1 VFKYTIKLYMKK
13 IMNTVSKL
21 KPFPSELFETAKS
34 IVARLKA
41 SGHKAFFVGGCVR
54 DTVMRIPPKEYDIT
68 SSASPEQ
75 IMTIFSN
82 TVPVGASFG
91 VILVLEGKHKFEV
104 ATFRKDESYS
114 DGRHPDRVI
123 YSGDERE
130 DVIRRD
136 FTINGMLY
144 DPTTEEVIDYVGG
157 MEDLKRQ
164 VIRTIGNSYD
174 RFNEDKLRM
183 MRAVRFGARF
193 SYELEK
199 DTLLAIKRLAP
210 LISQVSPERIRDEV
224 VKITSQKNPG
234 LGLRLLRE
242 TGLLFHIL
250 PEIDEMYEVPQPPEF
265 HPEGDVFTHTCLVL
279 DRLFEITDGD
289 TSPELAMGALLHDV
303 GKPPTLTVSDR
314 IRFNGHDRV
323 GAEMARKICK
333 KLRFSNKQIETITSL
348 VMEHLR
354 FKDVFHMRESTLK
367 RFLAMPDFEDHLK
380 LHLADC
386 LASHG
391 STEAYDF
398 VKKKLEEFEQE
409 EIKPKPILTG
419 YDLIEM
425 GYTPGPIFSKILD
438 SLEEAQLEGILK
450 DKEEAR
456 KFVLERFP
464 I

>member
-1 VFKYTIKLYMKK
+1 MSTAF
-13 IMNTVSKL
+13 KL
-21 KPFPSELFETAKS
+21 KPFRSELFDTAKS
-34 IVARLKA
+34 IVERLRA

-54 DTVMRIPPKEYDIT
+54 DTVMKIPPQEYDIT
-68 SSASPEQ
+68 TSASPEQ
-75 IMTIFSN
+75 IMAIFPRN
-82 TVPVGASFG
+82 VPVGANFG
-91 VILVLEGKHKFEV
+91 VVLVVEGEHKFEV
-104 ATFRKDESYS
+104 ATFRKDENYT

-123 YSGDERE
+123 YSHDEGE
-130 DVIRRD
+130 DVTRRD

-144 DPTTEEVIDYVGG
+144 DPTSEEVIDYVGG

-164 VIRTIGNSYD
+164 IIRTIGDPFD

-183 MRAVRFGARF
+183 IRAVRFGARF
-193 SYELEK
+193 GYQLEK
-199 DTLLAIKRLAP
+199 DTVQAIKTLAP
-210 LISQVSPERIRDEV
+210 LIPQVSAERIRDEL

-250 PEIDEMYEVPQPPEF
+250 PEVDEMYGVPQPPEF

-279 DRLFEITDGD
+279 DRLLEITDGD
-289 TSPELAMGALLHDV
+289 LSPELAIGALLHDV

-323 GAEMARKICK
+323 GAEMAKKICK
-333 KLRFSNKQIETITSL
+333 RLKFSNKQIETITAL

-354 FKDVFHMRESTLK
+354 FKDVRQMRESTLK
-367 RFLAMPDFEDHLK
+367 RFLAMPDFEEHLI

-409 EIKPKPILTG
+409 EIKPKPILSG
-419 YDLIEM
+419 YDLMEM
-425 GYTPGPIFSKILD
+425 GYRPGPIFSEILD
-438 SLEEAQLEGILK
+438 ALEEAQLEGMVK
-450 DKEEAR
+450 EKEEAKR
-456 KFVLERFP
+456 FVVERFP

>member
-1 VFKYTIKLYMKK
+1 MKK
-13 IMNTVSKL
+13 IMSTAFKL
-21 KPFPSELFETAKS
+21 KPFPGDLFDTAKS
-34 IVARLKA
+34 IVERLRK
-41 SGHKAFFVGGCVR
+41 SGRKAFFVGGCVR
-54 DTVMRIPPKEYDIT
+54 DMVMKISPKEYDIT
-68 SSASPEQ
+68 TSATPEE
-75 IMTIFSN
+75 IMQIFSN

-123 YSGDERE
+123 YSTDERE

-157 MEDLKRQ
+157 VEDINNGI
-164 VIRTIGNSYD
+164 IRTIGSPYE

-183 MRAVRFGARF
+183 IRAIRFAARF
-193 SYELEK
+193 SYEMEK
-199 DTLLAIKRLAP
+199 DTLQAIKELAP
-210 LISQVSPERIRDEV
+210 LISQVSAERIRDEI
-224 VKITSQKNPG
+224 VKIVTQKNPG

-242 TGLLFHIL
+242 TSLLSHIL
-250 PEIDEMYEVPQPPEF
+250 PEVDKMYGVPQPPEF

-279 DRLFEITDGD
+279 DRLFETTNGEP
-289 TSPELAMGALLHDV
+289 SPELSMGALLHDV
-303 GKPPTLTVSDR
+303 GKPATFTVEDR

-323 GAEMARKICK
+323 GAEMAKKICK
-333 KLRFSNKQIETITSL
+333 RLRFSNKEIERIASL
-348 VMEHLR
+348 VREHLR
-354 FKDVFHMRESTLK
+354 FKDVFNMRKSTLK
-367 RFLAMPDFEDHLK
+367 RFLGMPNFEDHLT

-398 VKKKLEEFEQE
+398 VKKKLEEFKEE
-409 EIKPKPILTG
+409 EIKPKPILSG
-419 YDLIEM
+419 HDLIEM
-425 GYTPGPIFSKILD
+425 GYIPGPIFSEILD
-438 SLEEAQLEGILK
+438 SLEEAQLEGLVK
-450 DKEEAR
+450 DREEAKR
-456 KFVLERFP
+456 FVLEKFP